1 MPFADASVL
10 IIAGPTGSGKSALAG
25 DAAQAF
31 DGAVINADSMQVYRE
46 LRVLT
51 ARPTPEDEARVPH
64 RLFGVLSAAERC
76 SAGRWLGL
84 ARAEIKDAWSA
95 GRLPIVV
102 GGTGLYLKALH
113 QGFADIPPVPI
124 DVRAE
129 AEALHAE
136 LGGERFRHEL
146 ARFDPEGASRI
157 AASDRQRLLR
167 AFEVARGTGRP
178 LREWQRCSTAPTA
191 AQLRDHRLDATAFGA
206 LCRARCPLGG
216 YAGQRRDR

>member
-31 DGAVINADSMQVYRE
+31 DGVVINADSMQVYRE

-84 ARAEIKDAWSA
+84 ARGEIKDAWSA

-113 QGFADIPPVPI
+113 EGFADIPPIPTE
-124 DVRAE
+124 VRAE
-129 AEALHAE
+129 AEALYAE

-146 ARFDPEGASRI
+146 ARAGSGRSIPDCPSRPAAPAARLRGRARDRPAAFRMATMLDRLRPPRASRP
-157 AASDRQRLLR
+157 S
-167 AFEVARGTGRP
+167 P
-178 LREWQRCSTAPTA
+178 
-191 AQLRDHRLDATAFGA
+191 
-206 LCRARCPLGG
+206 
-216 YAGQRRDR
+216 